1 MRRALLVSLFLPLA
15 ACGRGEP
22 PAPPGPPNVAPLG
35 EAAPSAGANAP
46 VANAPVANAPVANA
60 PVANAPATSAPTAAN
75 SAPSAAAGA
84 AGETLVPSDATE
96 PQTHDRPAPDAPILV
111 KRAEALY
118 QAIRDDA
125 PDVALPFFFPV
136 DAYKQVKDVTYPE
149 RDWKNRL
156 VAEFVRDIHEIHR
169 LNAKSLDGSTF
180 AGLEVPDARARWV
193 EPKEEYNK
201 IGYFRVF
208 GSKLKWEK
216 DGRTRSTEVKSLI
229 SWRGQWYAVHLSAIV
244 RKKEE

>member
-1 MRRALLVSLFLPLA
+1 MRRVLSAFSFSCLV

-22 PAPPGPPNVAPLG
+22 PAPPGLPNVAPLG
-35 EAAPSAGANAP
+35 EAAPSTGALAP
-46 VANAPVANAPVANA
+46 GTTP
-60 PVANAPATSAPTAAN
+60 PATNASAAATAAN
-75 SAPSAAAGA
+75 SAPSPPSATPSASAAA
-84 AGETLVPSDATE
+84 ESLVPSDATE

-136 DAYKQVKDVTYPE
+136 DAYKQVKDVTFPE

-193 EPKEEYNK
+193 EPGEEYNK

-229 SWRGQWYAVHLSAIV
+229 SWRGQWYTVHLSAIV

>member
-35 EAAPSAGANAP
+35 EAAPSAIA
-46 VANAPVANAPVANA
+46 VASP
-60 PVANAPATSAPTAAN
+60 PVANAPATSAAPTAAN
-75 SAPSAAAGA
+75 SAPSAPSAAASAGA

-125 PDVALPFFFPV
+125 PDIALPFFFPV
-136 DAYKQVKDVTYPE
+136 DAYKQVKDVTFPE

-193 EPKEEYNK
+193 EPGEEYNK

>member
-35 EAAPSAGANAP
+35 EAAPVTNAP
-46 VANAPVANAPVANA
+46 ATNAVANAPGTNASA
-60 PVANAPATSAPTAAN
+60 APTAAN
-75 SAPSAAAGA
+75 SAASAPSAAASAAA
-84 AGETLVPSDATE
+84 AGDSLVPTDATE

-136 DAYKQVKDVTYPE
+136 DAYKQVKDVTFPE
-149 RDWKNRL
+149 RDWKHRL

-180 AGLEVPDARARWV
+180 AGLEIPDARARWV
-193 EPKEEYNK
+193 EPGEEYNK